1 MIFTN
6 AKYVARNG
14 INYGINATIDGV
26 VSYIP
31 MNDGNRHYISIKEQI
46 DAGTLT
52 VEAADQTVY
61 KLTTHT

>member
-14 INYGINATIDGV
+14 VNYGINVTMDGV
-26 VSYIP
+26 VSYVPIK
-31 MNDGNRHYISIKEQI
+31 NGNRHYISIKEQI

-52 VEAADQTVY
+52 VEAAD
-61 KLTTHT
+61 

>member
-26 VSYIP
+26 ISYIP
-31 MNDGNRHYISIKEQI
+31 MNDGNRHYISIKKQI

-52 VEAADQTVY
+52 VESAD
-61 KLTTHT
+61 